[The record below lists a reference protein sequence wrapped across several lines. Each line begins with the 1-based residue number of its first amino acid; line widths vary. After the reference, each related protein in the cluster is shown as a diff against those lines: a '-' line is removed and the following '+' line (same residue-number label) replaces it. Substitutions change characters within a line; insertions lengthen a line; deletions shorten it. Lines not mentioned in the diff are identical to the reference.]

1 MKKKYFELSDKIT
14 RLANRGARKAIEQAH
29 RAGLAVPFSIGGKIV
44 YQLPDGSITDKCP
57 EYPNNAALSNT
68 DKVSADNY

>member
-1 MKKKYFELSDKIT
+1 MKKKYFELTAKVT

-44 YQLPDGSITDKCP
+44 YQLPDGTITDKCP
-57 EYPNNAALSNT
+57 EYPERVKQN
-68 DKVSADNY
+68 